1 MSDKEYAIYLS
12 ALCVRVMAAVRDPWP
27 RDSGIGEGSLSL
39 CRRPAPE
46 LGRER
51 GAQID
56 PGSRQDRVAQNPV
69 KFPKRSFR

>member
-1 MSDKEYAIYLS
+1 MDYAFLS
-12 ALCVRVMAAVRDPWP
+12 WLQFAILGLAMPAFAKGVSVF
-27 RDSGIGEGSLSL
+27 

-56 PGSRQDRVAQNPV
+56 PGSRQDRVAQNPHEI
-69 KFPKRSFR
+69 PKRPFR